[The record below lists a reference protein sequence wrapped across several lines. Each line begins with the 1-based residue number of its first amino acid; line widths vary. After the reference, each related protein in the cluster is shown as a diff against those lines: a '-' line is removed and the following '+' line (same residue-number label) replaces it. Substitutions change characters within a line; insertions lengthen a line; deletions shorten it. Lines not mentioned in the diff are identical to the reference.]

1 MQVQIHWG
9 KERETIPNLM
19 SKKAFGDEER
29 KKWELASKST
39 KERMKDDSNQNEW
52 NEAKRSVCVWE
63 RERDRKKKV
72 WKWQSTIVY
81 KICFSLKVRSSTFL
95 WETIFTFLQFLSP
108 NFYATMY
115 SFSMFLLGI
124 WVVVTTEFHHTQYLA
139 VLAGI
144 RETDHIEKLT
154 LSSFLSI
161 VIGRKMLSRQCLKT
175 SVES

>member
-1 MQVQIHWG
+1 MRIG
-9 KERETIPNLM
+9 IKEY
-19 SKKAFGDEER
+19 ER
-29 KKWELASKST
+29 KNERWLKSKWMKWSK
-39 KERMKDDSNQNEW
+39 
-52 NEAKRSVCVWE
+52 AKCVCVWE